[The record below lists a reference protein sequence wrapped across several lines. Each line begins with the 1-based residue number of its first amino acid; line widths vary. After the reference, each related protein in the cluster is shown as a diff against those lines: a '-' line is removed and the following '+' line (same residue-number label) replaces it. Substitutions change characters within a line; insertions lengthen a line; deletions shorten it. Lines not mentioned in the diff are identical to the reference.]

1 MKNRAVT
8 YTIFLLAW
16 PGETAAVWARLRSS
30 GEPGRPKIPSLAQ
43 VGPTPQRPNP
53 RRCSPSPRDS
63 LTRELLGNSN
73 LKSPPSQPAR
83 DWRAQELRH
92 RASPWDPEAW
102 GRFPLRVGNAVSTKT
117 GLPQAATGTGQAP
130 LVVLGLCFF
139 FRGAPASR
147 FAALPEML
155 CGRKAYVRRATAH
168 FRSLVLATLS
178 LCENDTWDTSEDK
191 TTVPDF
197 MELTV

>member
-1 MKNRAVT
+1 M
-8 YTIFLLAW
+8 
-16 PGETAAVWARLRSS
+16 
-30 GEPGRPKIPSLAQ
+30 
-43 VGPTPQRPNP
+43 
-53 RRCSPSPRDS
+53 
-63 LTRELLGNSN
+63 
-73 LKSPPSQPAR
+73 KSPPSQPAR

-178 LCENDTWDTSEDK
+178 LCENGNSFWLFVAFKRE
-191 TTVPDF
+191 
-197 MELTV
+197 ELAF